1 MCAYVCVYPG
11 YAFVR
16 FSKSSEAAA
25 AVAAAASGT
34 VRLRGSRVRAT
45 WAKKDSLPKHSSEAP
60 PTGCGSLN
68 QGKNAVR
75 CCTDGRNHAQ
85 STSYV
90 VRGEVVSI

>member
-1 MCAYVCVYPG
+1 MCVYSG

-45 WAKKDSLPKHSSEAP
+45 WAKKDSLPKHSNEAP
-60 PTGCGSLN
+60 PAGSGSSN
-68 QGKNAVR
+68 QGRHAVR
-75 CCTDGRNHAQ
+75 D
-85 STSYV
+85 SVEMSF
-90 VRGEVVSI
+90 I